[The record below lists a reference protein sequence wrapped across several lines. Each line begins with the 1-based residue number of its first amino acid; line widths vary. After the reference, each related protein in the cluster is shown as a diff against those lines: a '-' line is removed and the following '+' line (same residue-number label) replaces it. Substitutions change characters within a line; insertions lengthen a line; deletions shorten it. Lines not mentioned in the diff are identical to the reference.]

1 MTHTA
6 VVLFQTNLVQRSS
19 VSQAELSS
27 REMTRSV
34 PALLAKVTRLRP
46 RVICFNGK
54 GIWLHVERSLRP
66 QADHGDDD
74 RDGAGLVPVPRT
86 AESSVTVKEEEMDD
100 LAPGASVDPVPGAR
114 PPKAEPALEPTAF
127 NTTTDSACPGTDGDG
142 DGVSRR
148 YLLAV
153 QSAERTSDS
162 SALSPSMRARCSG
175 ATSTSRAS
183 SKRATA
189 GARSAFAY
197 GLQPYKIV
205 HDVMGNVRVPLLLRA
220 RIIEIFV

>member
-1 MTHTA
+1 
-6 VVLFQTNLVQRSS
+6 
-19 VSQAELSS
+19 
-27 REMTRSV
+27 MTRSV

-54 GIWLHVERSLRP
+54 GIWLHIERSLRT

-86 AESSVTVKEEEMDD
+86 AESSVTVKVEEMDD
-100 LAPGASVDPVPGAR
+100 LAPGASVYPVPGAR

-142 DGVSRR
+142 VSRR
-148 YLLAV
+148 CLLAV
-153 QSAERTSDS
+153 QSAKRTSDS
-162 SALSPSMRARCSG
+162 SALSPSMRARRSG

-205 HDVMGNVRVPLLLRA
+205 HDVMGNVRVPLLRA

>member
-1 MTHTA
+1 
-6 VVLFQTNLVQRSS
+6 
-19 VSQAELSS
+19 
-27 REMTRSV
+27 MTRSV

-54 GIWLHVERSLRP
+54 GIWLHIERSLRT

-142 DGVSRR
+142 VSRR

-162 SALSPSMRARCSG
+162 SALSPSMRARRSG

-205 HDVMGNVRVPLLLRA
+205 HDVMGNVRVPLLRA